1 MSTSAVTVPAVKER
15 VVDTDAEAA
24 EAFAERALAAETR
37 AAVEAILAD
46 YHAGTGG
53 DAGDDGEDGSDTA

>member
-15 VVDTDAEAA
+15 VVETDAEAA
-24 EAFAERALAAETR
+24 EALAERALAAETR